1 MKNPVA
7 GTFRSLRIFNFS
19 LWIAG
24 SLVSNVG
31 TWMQRVAQDWLVLT
45 QLTHHD
51 ASALGIVMS
60 LQFAPQFLLL
70 PWTGWAADRLNQRK
84 LLMMTQAT
92 MGVLALILGALTIA
106 GIIQLWHVYVF
117 AFLSGSAAALD
128 APVRQTFVAEMVG
141 DEDLVNAVALNST
154 SFNAAR
160 MIGPAVAG
168 LLIAKVGIGWAFLLN
183 GLSFAAVLI
192 SMSFFR
198 RSELHARARAHRTQS
213 GFLEGF
219 RYVWRRP
226 DLRAILIMLFL
237 IGTFGLNFPIFI
249 STMAVNVFHS
259 DARGFGLLSS
269 IMAVGT
275 LSGALFAAGREKPGL
290 ASLLV
295 GAGVFGLGCTLAAL
309 APGYWWFAAALMV
322 IGAAALTFT
331 NGTNSIMQLSTEPA
345 MRGRVMALRVGIALG
360 GTPIGAPIVGWVA
373 NHFGPR
379 WALGIGAGAGF
390 AAALV
395 AVFVLS
401 SRKEPVLA
409 SVIGRVKSPRQR
421 QPATCLDPLN
431 FEFSGAH
438 LAARSFVPSRNG
450 KPPEPDIALLTV
462 RGFWRGESPPVQSIA
477 RVIRAG
483 PDASTAARR
492 HDGMHPPTHARWTI
506 AP

>member
-1 MKNPVA
+1 LWTA
-7 GTFRSLRIFNFS
+7 G
-19 LWIAG
+19 G
-24 SLVSNVG
+24 LVSNVG

-51 ASALGIVMS
+51 ASVLGMVMG
-60 LQFAPQFLLL
+60 LQFAPQLLFL
-70 PWTGWAADRLNQRK
+70 PWTGSAADRLNQRK
-84 LLMMTQAT
+84 LLMLTQAT
-92 MGVLALILGALTIA
+92 MGVLALVLGVLTIA
-106 GIIQLWHVYVF
+106 GAIRLWHVYAF

-141 DEDLVNAVALNST
+141 DEDLPNAVALNST
-154 SFNAAR
+154 SFNAAQ

-168 LLIAKVGIGWAFLLN
+168 LLIAGVGIGWAFLLN

-198 RSELHARARAHRTQS
+198 LSELRTSARAHRTTS
-213 GFLEGF
+213 GFVEGL
-219 RYVWRRP
+219 RYVWRKP

-275 LSGALFAAGREKPGL
+275 LSGALFAAGRQKPSL
-290 ASLLV
+290 ASLLA
-295 GAGVFGLGCTLAAL
+295 GAGIFGLGCTLAGL
-309 APGYWWFAAALMV
+309 APGYWWFGAALVV
-322 IGAAALTFT
+322 IGAAGLTFT

-360 GTPIGAPIVGWVA
+360 GAPVGAPIVGWVA

-379 WALGIGAGAGF
+379 WALGVGAGAGF

-395 AVFVLS
+395 AAYVLAR
-401 SRKEPVLA
+401 RKEPLLA
-409 SVIGRVKSPRQR
+409 Q
-421 QPATCLDPLN
+421 
-431 FEFSGAH
+431 
-438 LAARSFVPSRNG
+438 
-450 KPPEPDIALLTV
+450 
-462 RGFWRGESPPVQSIA
+462 
-477 RVIRAG
+477 
-483 PDASTAARR
+483 
-492 HDGMHPPTHARWTI
+492 
-506 AP
+506 

>member
-1 MKNPVA
+1 MKNPA
-7 GTFRSLRIFNFS
+7 SGTFRSLRSFNFR
-19 LWIAG
+19 LWTAG
-24 SLVSNVG
+24 SLVSNIG

-51 ASALGIVMS
+51 ASALGMVMG
-60 LQFAPQFLLL
+60 LQFAPQLLFL
-70 PWTGWAADRLNQRK
+70 PWTGSAADRLNQRK
-84 LLMMTQAT
+84 LLMLTQAT
-92 MGVLALILGALTIA
+92 MGVLALVLGVLTIA
-106 GIIQLWHVYVF
+106 GAVRLWHVYVF

-141 DEDLVNAVALNST
+141 DADLPNAVALNST
-154 SFNAAR
+154 SFNAAQ

-168 LLIAKVGIGWAFLLN
+168 LLIARVGIGWAFLLN

-198 RSELHARARAHRTQS
+198 LPELRTSARAHRTTS
-213 GFLEGF
+213 GFLEGL
-219 RYVWRRP
+219 RYVWRKP

-275 LSGALFAAGREKPGL
+275 LSGSLFAAGRQKPSL
-290 ASLLV
+290 ASLLA
-295 GAGVFGLGCTLAAL
+295 GAGIFGLGCTLAAL
-309 APGYWWFAAALMV
+309 APGYWWFGAALMV
-322 IGAAALTFT
+322 IGAAGLIFT

-379 WALGIGAGAGF
+379 WALGAGAGAGLT
-390 AAALV
+390 AALV
-395 AVFVLS
+395 AAYVLAR
-401 SRKEPVLA
+401 RKEP
-409 SVIGRVKSPRQR
+409 
-421 QPATCLDPLN
+421 
-431 FEFSGAH
+431 
-438 LAARSFVPSRNG
+438 
-450 KPPEPDIALLTV
+450 
-462 RGFWRGESPPVQSIA
+462 
-477 RVIRAG
+477 
-483 PDASTAARR
+483 
-492 HDGMHPPTHARWTI
+492 
-506 AP
+506 

>member
-1 MKNPVA
+1 MKNAVA
-7 GTFRSLRIFNFS
+7 GTFRSLRTFNFR
-19 LWIAG
+19 LWSAG

-45 QLTHHD
+45 QLAHHD
-51 ASALGIVMS
+51 ASALGIVMG
-60 LQFAPQFLLL
+60 LQFAPQLLLL
-70 PWTGWAADRLNQRK
+70 PWTGSAADRLNQRK

-92 MGVLALILGALTIA
+92 MGVLAFILGVLTIA
-106 GIIQLWHVYVF
+106 GVIQLRHVYVF

-141 DEDLVNAVALNST
+141 DGDLPNAVALNST
-154 SFNAAR
+154 SFTAAQ

-198 RSELHARARAHRTQS
+198 LSELRARARAHRTTS

-259 DARGFGLLSS
+259 DPRGFGLLSS

-275 LSGALFAAGREKPGL
+275 LAGALSAAGREKPGL

-309 APGYWWFAAALMV
+309 APGYGWFAATLVV
-322 IGAAALTFT
+322 IGAAALTFI

-401 SRKEPVLA
+401 SRKEPLLA
-409 SVIGRVKSPRQR
+409 
-421 QPATCLDPLN
+421 
-431 FEFSGAH
+431 
-438 LAARSFVPSRNG
+438 
-450 KPPEPDIALLTV
+450 
-462 RGFWRGESPPVQSIA
+462 
-477 RVIRAG
+477 
-483 PDASTAARR
+483 
-492 HDGMHPPTHARWTI
+492 
-506 AP
+506 